1 MNELENVTLYYRTI
15 GKKSWVKQFSFPMS
29 EQEADKWIDDLSKRD
44 AYQNVEFK
52 KAKATKGKSNNY

>member
-15 GKKSWVKQFSFPMS
+15 GRKSWIKQFSFPMT
-29 EQEADKWIDDLSKRD
+29 EQEADKWIAELSQRK

-52 KAKATKGKSNNY
+52 KARATKGKSNNY